1 MEVQFTSDQ
10 KAFVRQAM
18 ETGRLS
24 CEEDAIKEALSMW
37 EERERWRFEILASVN
52 KAQASLARGE
62 GRLVTSHEQ
71 AGQLASDI
79 KQRGMAKL
87 ASDSSKQ

>member
-1 MEVQFTSDQ
+1 
-10 KAFVRQAM
+10 M

-24 CEEDAIKEALSMW
+24 CEEDAIQEALSLW

-71 AGQLASDI
+71 ARQLASDI
-79 KQRGMAKL
+79 KQLGMAKL
-87 ASDSSKQ
+87 AIENSNQ